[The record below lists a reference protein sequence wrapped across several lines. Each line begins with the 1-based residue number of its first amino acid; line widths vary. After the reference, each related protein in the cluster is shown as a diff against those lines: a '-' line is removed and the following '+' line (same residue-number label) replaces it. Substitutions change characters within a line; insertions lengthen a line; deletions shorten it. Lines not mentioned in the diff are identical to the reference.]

1 MRPSYLGIQDEIP
14 LFLPLQKGGKEGIGE
29 ILGELNSFLLCRILS
44 YHKGERNETAL
55 KKVSDFVMSITK
67 CYAKKSR

>member
-1 MRPSYLGIQDEIP
+1 
-14 LFLPLQKGGKEGIGE
+14 LQKGGIPLFEKEGLGE

-67 CYAKKSR
+67 CYAKKSRKIFEI